1 MKRLFSIL
9 IPLAALLLAG
19 CAEKAASNKI
29 VVQLDWVPEPEHG
42 GLFQAAAKG
51 WFTEA
56 GLDIEIVPGG
66 PNAFVTQKVATG
78 QAQIG
83 QADSTNTLLA
93 VNQGLP
99 LLQVA
104 AVFQNEPSVL
114 MLHAD
119 NPITSFEQLDGKK
132 LMARPDWAF
141 LPYLKKKYGIDFT
154 LIPFNFSVT
163 NFIADPDFIQQGY
176 YIAEPFFITQGGAKP
191 PKFLYSWDAGFD
203 AYSVLATNA
212 GWAKAHPELLRKFI
226 AIYIRGWRDYLEGDP
241 TPAHELMKSM
251 NPKNTDAFMAF
262 CRQMIIDEKL
272 VVGRDSTDSSQIG
285 RLDPARFQNQIN
297 QLEDLDILP
306 KGKLTVDQVMSTDYL
321 PE

>member
-1 MKRLFSIL
+1 MKYLPLIL
-9 IPLAALLLAG
+9 SVLALGFTG
-19 CAEKAASNKI
+19 CAEKKAASNQI
-29 VVQLDWVPEPEHG
+29 TVQLDWFPEPEHG
-42 GLFQAAAKG
+42 GLFQAQAKG
-51 WFTEA
+51 WFAEA
-56 GLDIEIVPGG
+56 GLDVKLVPGG
-66 PNAFVTQKVATG
+66 PNAFVTQKVATN

-119 NPITSFEQLDGKK
+119 NPITDFKQLDGKK
-132 LMARPDWAF
+132 IMARPDWAF
-141 LPYLKKKYGIDFT
+141 LPYLKNKYGIDFS

-176 YIAEPFFITQGGAKP
+176 YIAEPHFITQGGAKP

-212 GWAKAHPELLRKFI
+212 DWAKANPYLLRTFI
-226 AIYIRGWRDYLEGDP
+226 AVYIRGWRDYLEHDP
-241 TPAHELMKSM
+241 TPAHELMKAM
-251 NPKNTDAFMAF
+251 NDKNTDAFLAF
-262 CRQMIIDEKL
+262 CRGMIISEKL
-272 VVGRDSTDSSQIG
+272 VVGRDRTDTSQIG
-285 RLDPARFQNQIN
+285 RLDPARYQTQIT

-306 KGKLTVDQVMSTDYL
+306 KGKLTVD
-321 PE
+321 

>member
-1 MKRLFSIL
+1 MKYL
-9 IPLAALLLAG
+9 PLLLSLLALGFVG
-19 CAEKAASNKI
+19 CSQKADPNKI
-29 VVQLDWVPEPEHG
+29 TVQLDWVPEPEHG
-42 GLFQAAAKG
+42 GLFQALAKG
-51 WFTEA
+51 WFADA
-56 GLDIEIVPGG
+56 GLNVELVPGG
-66 PNAFVTQKVATG
+66 PNAFVTQKVATNK
-78 QAQIG
+78 AQIG

-119 NPITSFEQLDGKK
+119 NPITDFKQLDGKK
-132 LMARPDWAF
+132 IMARPDWAF

-176 YIAEPFFITQGGAKP
+176 YIAEPYFITQGGAKP

-203 AYSVLATNA
+203 AYSVLAANSA
-212 GWAKAHPELLRKFI
+212 WAKENPELLRKFI
-226 AIYIRGWRDYLEGDP
+226 AVYIRGWRDYLENDP
-241 TPAHELMKSM
+241 APAHELMKSL
-251 NPKNTDAFMAF
+251 NDKNTDGFMAF

-285 RLDPARFQNQIN
+285 RLDPARYQTQIN

-306 KGKLTVDQVMSTDYL
+306 KGALTVDQVMSTDYL
-321 PE
+321 PAK